1 MKKIKHIF
9 TLFIVLYLNSLH
21 AQDLHFSRVQDMVLW
36 YNPSLKNDTRTSLR
50 MNYRDVRYQGLLG
63 YRSSAMMVDLPV
75 ISQITNKETS
85 GYWNL
90 SAGFSLDQS
99 NQNILNQTQALLGV
113 SYALPLNANQLY
125 LASSVQASYFKSR
138 LDVSGINFPDQF
150 DRNGPIANAITGD
163 PLGNGQ
169 SQHWFSTHLG
179 ISMFQNTDLESWML
193 GVSVRDISQP
203 IINRDNSAS
212 FHLKPTFGIQGGY
225 EFIRQDTRYGIY
237 GVANFKA
244 QAYEQLLSISARRQF
259 PGQNLAAI
267 GGGLAYRIRDAII
280 PYIDLTVGQTTMALH
295 YELNIS
301 GIQASG
307 FKRSAFEIALM
318 HRFNTN

>member
-1 MKKIKHIF
+1 
-9 TLFIVLYLNSLH
+9 
-21 AQDLHFSRVQDMVLW
+21 
-36 YNPSLKNDTRTSLR
+36 

-75 ISQITNKETS
+75 ISQIANKETS

-90 SAGFSLDQS
+90 SAGFSLDES
-99 NQNILNQTQALLGV
+99 NQNILNQTQAMLGV
-113 SYALPLNANQLY
+113 SYAVPLNANQLY
-125 LASSVQASYFKSR
+125 LASSVQASYFNSR

-179 ISMFQNTDLESWML
+179 ISMFQNTEPESWML
-193 GVSVRDISQP
+193 GVSIRDISQP
-203 IINRDNSAS
+203 VINRDNSTL

-225 EFIRQDTRYGIY
+225 EFARQDTRYG
-237 GVANFKA
+237 
-244 QAYEQLLSISARRQF
+244 
-259 PGQNLAAI
+259 
-267 GGGLAYRIRDAII
+267 RDAII

-318 HRFNTN
+318 HHFNTN